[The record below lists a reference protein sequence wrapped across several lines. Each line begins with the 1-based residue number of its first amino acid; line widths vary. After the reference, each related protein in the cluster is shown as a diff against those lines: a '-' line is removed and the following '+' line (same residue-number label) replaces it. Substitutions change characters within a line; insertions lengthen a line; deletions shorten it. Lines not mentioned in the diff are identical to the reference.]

1 MDSFN
6 LTESSHDH
14 ESAGHTM
21 NAGRLASALR
31 QGALDLLFPS
41 KCAGC
46 GRAGELLCRTCLGDA
61 TRLDS
66 RVCRHCATPTGRGT
80 LCGACAAV
88 PPALYRL
95 IAAFT
100 YDGAIRRAIHSF
112 KYQDIRALAPVLA
125 DALASDPRLG
135 RLEADA
141 LVPVPLHE
149 RRLRERG
156 YNQAELLA
164 RELGTRMGLPMR
176 TDLVRRVGDGP
187 SQLDAADRR
196 ANVERAFEAEGE
208 ARGMHLML
216 VDDVAT
222 TGSTLNAC
230 AHVLLKAGAGRVGAI
245 VVAKDL

>member
-1 MDSFN
+1 MRS
-6 LTESSHDH
+6 
-14 ESAGHTM
+14 
-21 NAGRLASALR
+21 
-31 QGALDLLFPS
+31 
-41 KCAGC
+41 
-46 GRAGELLCRTCLGDA
+46 
-61 TRLDS
+61 
-66 RVCRHCATPTGRGT
+66 GT
-80 LCGACAAV
+80 LCGACAAA

-100 YDGAIRRAIHSF
+100 YEGAIRRAIHSF
-112 KYQDIRALAPVLA
+112 KYEDIRALAPVLA
-125 DALASDPRLG
+125 DALAFDPRLG

-164 RELGTRMGLPMR
+164 RELSTRMGLPMH
-176 TDLVRRVGDGP
+176 TDLVQRIGDGP

-196 ANVERAFEAEGE
+196 ANVEHAFEAAGS
-208 ARGMHLML
+208 ARGLRLML

-230 AHVLLKAGAGRVGAI
+230 ARVLIESGARRVGAI
-245 VVAKDL
+245 VLAKDL